1 MGPHFRVR
9 PRSAPRQPARCRRP
23 ASLSDWYTL
32 RASERFSCVVG
43 SEEEEEEEE
52 EEEVATSV
60 CCAVC
65 KTYVL
70 PGFVINRQHC
80 PFQVSI

>member
-1 MGPHFRVR
+1 
-9 PRSAPRQPARCRRP
+9 
-23 ASLSDWYTL
+23 
-32 RASERFSCVVG
+32 VG
-43 SEEEEEEEE
+43 SSASFGRTEGKRKQKERRTNKGEGRGGGEEEEEAEEAEEEEEEE

-65 KTYVL
+65 KTYVR